1 MNLPGVSGERKE
13 EALGKL
19 FEQAEEYFK
28 RIPDGHRNA
37 IQRPWDRLVDRSLRK
52 MIEKANNNGDCII
65 NVGNGIYRPIPGDPV
80 DEKEL
85 NEYLNKEL
93 HRARAIQ
100 LKRLCMKKTF
110 EGWRNSAAYANHFR
124 EARQSERLH
133 SSLPNKPASGSEP
146 EGEER
151 K

>member
-1 MNLPGVSGERKE
+1 M
-13 EALGKL
+13 GKIKDR
-19 FEQAEEYFK
+19 AMDYFS

-37 IQRPWDRLVDRSLRK
+37 IQRPWNRVVDRCLRG

-93 HRARAIQ
+93 HRARSIQ

-133 SSLPNKPASGSEP
+133 SGLPDKPTSGSEP

-151 K
+151 KQGIG

>member
-1 MNLPGVSGERKE
+1 M
-13 EALGKL
+13 GKL
-19 FEQAEEYFK
+19 FEQAREYFD
-28 RIPDGHRNA
+28 RIPDGHKNA
-37 IQRPWDRLVDRSLRK
+37 IQRPWNRIVDRSLRS

-85 NEYLNKEL
+85 NEYLGKEL

-100 LKRLCMKKTF
+100 IKRLSMEQTF

-124 EARQSERLH
+124 QARQSERLH
-133 SSLPNKPASGSEP
+133 NSLQNESIQRGASES
-146 EGEER
+146 EER
-151 K
+151 AKSTG

>member
-1 MNLPGVSGERKE
+1 MS
-13 EALGKL
+13 KL
-19 FEQAEEYFK
+19 FEQAKEYFD
-28 RIPDGHRNA
+28 RIPDGHENA
-37 IQRPWDRLVDRSLRK
+37 IQRPWNRIVDRSLRK

-85 NEYLNKEL
+85 SEYLGKEL

-100 LKRLCMKKTF
+100 IKRLTMKQTF

-124 EARQSERLH
+124 QARQSERLH
-133 SSLPNKPASGSEP
+133 HSLSYESVQRSTP
-146 EGEER
+146 ESEER
-151 K
+151 KQGTG

>member
-1 MNLPGVSGERKE
+1 M
-13 EALGKL
+13 GKIKD
-19 FEQAEEYFK
+19 QAMDYFV
-28 RIPDGHRNA
+28 RIPDGHKNA
-37 IQRPWDRLVDRSLRK
+37 IQRPWNRVVDRRLRK

-85 NEYLNKEL
+85 DEYLAKEL

-110 EGWRNSAAYANHFR
+110 EGWRDSAAYANHFR

-133 SSLPNKPASGSEP
+133 SSLPGKPTSGSEP

-151 K
+151 KQGIG

>member
-1 MNLPGVSGERKE
+1 M
-13 EALGKL
+13 GKIKN
-19 FEQAEEYFK
+19 QAMDYFV
-28 RIPDGHRNA
+28 RIPDGHKNA
-37 IQRPWDRLVDRSLRK
+37 IQRPWNRVVDRCLRK

-85 NEYLNKEL
+85 NEYLGKEL

-110 EGWRNSAAYANHFR
+110 EGWRDSAAYAKHFR

-133 SSLPNKPASGSEP
+133 SSLPGKSTSGSEP

-151 K
+151 KQGVG

>member
-1 MNLPGVSGERKE
+1 M
-13 EALGKL
+13 GKIKN
-19 FEQAEEYFK
+19 QAMDYFV
-28 RIPDGHRNA
+28 RIPDGHKNA
-37 IQRPWDRLVDRSLRK
+37 IQRPWNRVVDRCLRG

-110 EGWRNSAAYANHFR
+110 EGWRDSAAYANHFR
-124 EARQSERLH
+124 QARQSQ
-133 SSLPNKPASGSEP
+133 
-146 EGEER
+146 
-151 K
+151 

>member
-1 MNLPGVSGERKE
+1 MS
-13 EALGKL
+13 KL
-19 FEQAEEYFK
+19 FEQAKEYFA
-28 RIPDGHRNA
+28 RIPDGHENA
-37 IQRPWDRLVDRSLRK
+37 IQRPWNRTVDRRLRK

-85 NEYLNKEL
+85 NEYLGKEL

-100 LKRLCMKKTF
+100 IKRLTMKQTF

-124 EARQSERLH
+124 QARQSE
-133 SSLPNKPASGSEP
+133 
-146 EGEER
+146 
-151 K
+151 

>member
-1 MNLPGVSGERKE
+1 M
-13 EALGKL
+13 GKIKD
-19 FEQAEEYFK
+19 QAMCYYN

-37 IQRPWDRLVDRSLRK
+37 IQRPWDRRVDRCLRR

-65 NVGNGIYRPIPGDPV
+65 NVGNGIYRPIPGDPA

-85 NEYLNKEL
+85 DEYLAKEL

-110 EGWRNSAAYANHFR
+110 EGWRDSAAYANHFR

-133 SSLPNKPASGSEP
+133 SSLPGKPTSGSES

-151 K
+151 KQGIG

>member
-1 MNLPGVSGERKE
+1 M
-13 EALGKL
+13 GKIKD
-19 FEQAEEYFK
+19 QAMDYFS
-28 RIPDGHRNA
+28 RISDGHKNA
-37 IQRPWDRLVDRSLRK
+37 IQRPWNRVVDRFLRK

-85 NEYLNKEL
+85 DEYLAKEL
-93 HRARAIQ
+93 HRARAIH

-110 EGWRNSAAYANHFR
+110 EGWRDSAAYANHFR

-133 SSLPNKPASGSEP
+133 SSLPGKPTSGSEP

-151 K
+151 KQGVG